1 MLDYET
7 TELVTA
13 ISQVDSRVTVNEGR
27 VAMWHATI
35 GDLDYADAFD
45 VVTAH
50 YSTARTGEP
59 ALMPGDVRAGVAELR
74 RKRLAAAPRVEELM
88 ADVDPDDPRYN
99 AIWRERREAAM
110 ARPAPVPPPRALPQA

>member
-1 MLDYET
+1 MKDYET

-13 ISQVDSRVTVNEGR
+13 ISQVDSRITVNEGR
-27 VAMWHATI
+27 VAMWHETI
-35 GDLDYADAFD
+35 GDLDYGDAFA
-45 VVTAH
+45 VVVDH

-59 ALMPGDVRAGVAELR
+59 ALMPGDVRAGVAEIR
-74 RKRLAAAPRVEELM
+74 RKRLAAAPPVEELM

-110 ARPAPVPPPRALPQA
+110 ARPDAVPPQRALPSA